1 MLVEG
6 LAGSIVDNGGQ
17 AVKAAEGMSKDIN
30 GVMQDLAKD
39 MTTALPTDFSVKGS
53 MENAMASAVSGG
65 AGKSGFVLQLNI
77 GTFNNYTNEDIR
89 QLTNEIMVTAG
100 QFAKRKGVV
109 FALTILCITGFRPW
123 TWGFALRARMCF
135 LPRSTM

>member
-1 MLVEG
+1 
-6 LAGSIVDNGGQ
+6 
-17 AVKAAEGMSKDIN
+17 
-30 GVMQDLAKD
+30 MQDLAQD
-39 MTTALPTDFSVKGS
+39 MTTALLTDFSVKGS
-53 MENAMASAVSGG
+53 VENAMTSAVSGG

-109 FALTILCITGFRPW
+109 FA
-123 TWGFALRARMCF
+123 
-135 LPRSTM
+135 